1 MTTDLR
7 TVGHSKFDRIL
18 ILTCGRWSFSVGSDA
33 ETTLRNATTS
43 RSLLSLFF
51 VITVFLQKKV
61 WSETERKTN
70 NVRGKSHRC
79 SRTSLSHFFRRK
91 RAKKNQNSCRPVSH
105 GSTSTSLKYPSYY
118 YYYYYYYYRFY
129 ATREHKTF
137 TYRPTRIHTYKRCS
151 NIIKSHQNYVSQRA
165 TAKFGSTAY
174 FIS

>member
-105 GSTSTSLKYPSYY
+105 GSTSTSLKYPSLLLLLSLLLLS
-118 YYYYYYYYRFY
+118 F
-129 ATREHKTF
+129 F
-137 TYRPTRIHTYKRCS
+137 TPQGSIKHSRIGLHVYIHTS
-151 NIIKSHQNYVSQRA
+151 VA
-165 TAKFGSTAY
+165 V
-174 FIS
+174 IS